1 MMRGIEKQAAV
12 TETSFFT
19 GEFCDSAERR
29 AEFLAAV
36 QRGVPGRLETRVSD
50 PSE

>member
-1 MMRGIEKQAAV
+1 MRGIEKQAAV

-19 GEFCDSAERR
+19 GEFRDSAARR

-36 QRGVPGRLETRVSD
+36 HRDPPRRPESRVLD
-50 PSE
+50 PRE